1 VNSPNGTPS
10 NGSATS
16 QSRSH
21 AATGVV
27 AVVPVRSLRD
37 GKTRLAAA
45 LPQAAREA
53 LTRRMLRGV
62 VEAALA
68 SDAVDA
74 VLVVSPDPAA
84 RALAAELG
92 DGVVPLAQDPAVP
105 GLNPALDLGRSWAR
119 ARMASALLV
128 LFGDLP
134 LLGADDVRAIVARD
148 APVVLAPDRH
158 GTGTNA
164 LLLRAPGSPGSGR
177 APIPSAGRPRA
188 VTHGGSGTAAAT
200 RSAGDR
206 SVPSDFRFAFGA
218 ESYARHAAEAARL
231 GLAVAT
237 VLTTGTALDL
247 DTPADWRALSG
258 GEARAIGGELP
269 LREIWDG
276 ATPGTLGVD
285 A

>member
-1 VNSPNGTPS
+1 MNTPNGAPP
-10 NGSATS
+10 NGSARS
-16 QSRSH
+16 PSRSPS
-21 AATGVV
+21 ATRVV

-84 RALAAELG
+84 LALAAELG
-92 DGVVPLAQDPAVP
+92 QGVVPLAQDPAVP
-105 GLNPALDLGRSWAR
+105 GLNPALDHGRSWAR
-119 ARMASALLV
+119 ARAAAALLV

-134 LLGADDVRAIVARD
+134 LLGADDVRAIVGRD
-148 APVVLAPDRH
+148 ASVVLAPDRH

-164 LLLRAPGSPGSGR
+164 LLLRAAGPAGSGR
-177 APIPSAGRPRA
+177 DPAPSAGRSRDA
-188 VTHGGSGTAAAT
+188 AHDGSGTAAAT
-200 RSAGDR
+200 RSEGDR

-218 ESYARHAAEAARL
+218 DSYARHAAEAARL

-237 VLTTGTALDL
+237 LLTTGTALDL

-258 GEARAIGGELP
+258 GAERGARGELP
-269 LREIWDG
+269 LRDIWDG
-276 ATPGTLGVD
+276 ATLGTIGVD